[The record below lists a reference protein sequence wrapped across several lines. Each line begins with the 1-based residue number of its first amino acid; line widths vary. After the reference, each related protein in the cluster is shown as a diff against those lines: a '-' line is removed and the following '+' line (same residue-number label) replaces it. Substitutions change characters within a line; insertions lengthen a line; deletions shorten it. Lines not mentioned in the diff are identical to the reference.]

1 MKSLIKALKDHNLSI
16 CSVESLTG
24 GLFASDL
31 TSVSGSSAVFLGSIV
46 AYANNVKKDV
56 LKIDSKVIKK
66 YGVVSKEVSELMAK
80 AGQSILKSDV
90 SVSFT
95 GNAGPN
101 VLENKE
107 VGLVYSTIVIKDQVY
122 NYCDKLSGTRNE
134 IRSRIVSLAKSRII
148 SIIEG
153 KGGL

>member
-1 MKSLIKALKDHNLSI
+1 MKELINVLKSHNLSI

-24 GLFASDL
+24 GLFASSL
-31 TSVSGSSAVFLGSIV
+31 TAVSGSSTVFLGSLV
-46 AYANNVKKDV
+46 TYANSVKSDI
-56 LKIDSKVIKK
+56 LKIDQKVIDKH
-66 YGVVSKEVSELMAK
+66 GVVSREVSELMAK
-80 AGQSILKSDV
+80 AGQGLFKSDV

-95 GNAGPN
+95 GNAGPS

-107 VGLVYSTIVIKDQVY
+107 VGLVYSTIVIKEEVY
-122 NYCDKLSGTRNE
+122 NYCDKLRGTRNE
-134 IRSRIVSLAKSRII
+134 IRNRIVSLAKSRLI